1 MPTEPEQLLK
11 NYIRAVAKAR
21 ARTQRQIETV
31 FDSLGS
37 YNESDL
43 LVFTKRISP
52 LLTAVHVE
60 TSAMAKASISKPG
73 LIVAAPEF
81 VEARQAFIPI
91 WRDLARGVQWSDAV
105 AAGRGLAGALA
116 TEQSTEASRDV
127 MRQVAP
133 STPHRRVPFGATC
146 NYCIA
151 LSTRRYHSFD
161 TAEAA
166 SHKNCDCEI
175 RPIEGGDPGAL
186 INRETYKAWKEAQ
199 KVADGEKPPRYF
211 DAETLEPL
219 TSAAG

>member
-91 WRDLARGVQWSDAV
+91 WRDLAGT
-105 AAGRGLAGALA
+105 LAS
-116 TEQSTEASRDV
+116 EQSTEASRDV